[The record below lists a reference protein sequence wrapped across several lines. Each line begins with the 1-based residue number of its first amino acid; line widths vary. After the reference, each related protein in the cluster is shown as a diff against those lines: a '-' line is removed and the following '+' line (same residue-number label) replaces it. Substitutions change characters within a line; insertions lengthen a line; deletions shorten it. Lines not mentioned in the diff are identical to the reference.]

1 MPDFDPRLIP
11 IHAKKQHIAS
21 FSEDEFRDKF
31 LRPLLIA
38 KGLTHGR
45 DTCGP
50 DEEGKDCY
58 FWQQDIIRGRLLV
71 AVQTKKGNINLAST
85 ASSNLLNAEAQVRT
99 ALATDVYDSF
109 TKQRIKP
116 SYVILAASGNINN
129 AARRHIVENIGD
141 TRIVFND
148 ADDIIP
154 DIDELIPE
162 IWNGID
168 AKTLPYL
175 KSFRDWL
182 YKESVTI
189 DVSAIGIDGTCE
201 SPISDGSF
209 AAIFLHRFRPVTE
222 RHGRDKSDRL
232 EVEEVSLESLI
243 EAQDRLVLLT
253 GEAGSG
259 KSTSL
264 FRLAL
269 RLVDNCLSAGSHAY
283 VPVVLTARAVEQSSS
298 SLEKLASDKTR
309 QFVSDNSPA
318 FTVDD
323 LVAGKVVLLLDGL
336 DELAN
341 ESQRTKVLESIKS
354 FHRSYPKVQIVL
366 TSRDYSFVKDVL
378 AGYRFARYRITPV
391 SFKQA
396 EKMIARIAK
405 GQSLSSEE
413 TAETLRRLENIH
425 GLQLNPLL
433 ITVFVATSDHS
444 RSDIPANITEIFK
457 KFTEVMLGRWGV
469 SKGIS
474 QQYKPRLK
482 DFLLTRVGFEL
493 HNTGR
498 TKLSITESKEIISRE
513 LRERGHDAD
522 IESLFDEIVFRSGLM
537 KCTGDD
543 VFFVHHLL
551 QEFFAGRGIP
561 DQEFLSSV
569 VSSVWWTKAIVFYFG
584 ENPADSQGLLA
595 IREGLKGVVGADEF
609 QAAVAVGLAT
619 QACYLMKSPDKH
631 SAIDWVIETLAITK
645 PSLLHED
652 QGLEEDYEVLPFLN
666 YYLYG
671 RDAVA
676 TKITAEV
683 FERVVNE
690 AGGIGKANELQMFW
704 CLAGMIEARRLDDV
718 LVHIKKFN
726 PTDPKY
732 LLALQMGAMYVQQ
745 IHVVSKEVR
754 KKAAEIVKVLEPKV
768 SFLKPIVIKE
778 LRALLLEVRDGRV
791 HGIEQ

>member
-1 MPDFDPRLIP
+1 MSKFNPKLIP
-11 IHAKKQHIAS
+11 NHAKKQHMLS

-38 KGLTHGR
+38 KGLIHGR
-45 DTCGP
+45 DTCGT

-58 FWQQDIIRGRLLV
+58 LWQQDRIRGRLLV
-71 AVQTKKGNINLAST
+71 AVQTKRGNINLSST
-85 ASSNLLNAEAQVRT
+85 ASANLLNAEAQVRT

-109 TKQRIKP
+109 TKQRVKP
-116 SYVILAASGNINN
+116 DYVILAASGSINT
-129 AARRHIVENIGD
+129 AARRHIIENIRD
-141 TRIVFND
+141 TRIVFSD

-175 KSFRDWL
+175 KCLREWL
-182 YKESVTI
+182 HKESVTI

-209 AAIFLHRFRPVTE
+209 ASIFLHRFRPVTE
-222 RHGRDKSDRL
+222 RHGRDKIDKL

-243 EAQDRLVLLT
+243 EARDRLVLLT

-269 RLVDNCLSAGSHAY
+269 RLVDNCLSTVKHAY
-283 VPVVLTARAVEQSSS
+283 LPVVLTARSVEQSSS
-298 SLEKLASDKTR
+298 SLETIASDRTR
-309 QFVSDNSPA
+309 QMVNDNSPA
-318 FTVDD
+318 FTIDD
-323 LVAGKVVLLLDGL
+323 LLAGKVVLLVDGL
-336 DELAN
+336 DELAD
-341 ESQRTKVLESIKS
+341 ETQRTKVLESIKT
-354 FHRSYPKVQIVL
+354 FHNTYPKVQIVL
-366 TSRDYSFVKDVL
+366 TSRDYFFVKDIL
-378 AGYRFARYRITPV
+378 AGYRFERYRITPI

-396 EKMIARIAK
+396 EKMISRIAK

-413 TAETLRRLENIH
+413 TEETLRRLENIH
-425 GLQLNPLL
+425 GLQLTPLL

-474 QQYKPRLK
+474 QQYKAPLK

-493 HNTGR
+493 HSTGR
-498 TKLSITESKEIISRE
+498 TKLSITECKTIISRE

-522 IESLFDEIVFRSGLM
+522 IESFFDEIVFRSGLM
-537 KCTGDD
+537 KCTGED

-561 DQEFLSSV
+561 SQEFLGSI
-569 VSSVWWTKAIVFYFG
+569 VSSIWWTKAIVFYFG
-584 ENPADSQGLLA
+584 ENPADSQGLIA
-595 IREGLKGVVGADEF
+595 VREGLKGVVGADEF

-645 PSLLHED
+645 PSFLHEG

-718 LVHIKKFN
+718 LAHIRKFN
-726 PTDPKY
+726 PADPKY

-745 IHVVSKEVR
+745 IHVVSKDVR
-754 KKAAEIVKVLEPKV
+754 KKAEEIVKLLEPKV
-768 SFLKPIVIKE
+768 SFLKPTVIKE
-778 LRALLLEVRDGRV
+778 FKALLLEVRDGRV
-791 HGIEQ
+791 HGIE